1 MRKLIV
7 LSILFAMNIATHVT
21 NASPAYP
28 FPITIKQ
35 PNGKTLT
42 ILLQGDEKNK
52 GAQTTDGYTLVRGK
66 NNAFEYATLDASNN
80 LIPSGVEASNINS
93 RSENEIHFLKFCKK
107 GLQLSQSQKVSR
119 SKVKI
124 NRAKTQSRSFPTIG
138 GRKLLCILMGFSD
151 LAFTKTQA
159 DFNNLFN
166 KIDYND
172 GDATGSVKDYYLEN
186 SYGQLDLTITVAGPY
201 TASQNMAYYGTNL
214 SNGNDSAPEA
224 LVTEA
229 VSLADKDVNY
239 ADFDNDND
247 GYVDGV
253 YVIYAGYGEEAGAP
267 AEAIWAHAFNITE
280 ITLDGKIVSSYSCSA
295 ELGSNYGSDIT
306 AIGVIC
312 HEFGHVLGA
321 PDYYD
326 TDQEDSGG
334 EYPGTLLWDLMAG
347 GSWNNGGKTPANHNG
362 YTKTAIYNWA
372 SAQNLTSTQTVTV
385 NAASSTKTNAFYT
398 IPTQVTGEH
407 FFLENRQ
414 KIGFDGS
421 IPASGLFIYRVSAN
435 VEDGFYNNDI
445 NAGYPQKMYLVCA
458 GATTNPN
465 SDPISYGQYL
475 TTSGQYSSTYLNRW
489 PFPGSLAKT
498 SFTDE
503 TTPSA
508 KSSSGLPTGYPLTNI
523 VQNATTKVVTFNIT
537 KSTTAVE
544 TNDVEGISCY
554 PSPFTNEL
562 IISCPTQLQGIQLYD
577 ITGKLLLQ
585 ATPRTETTQT
595 INTESL
601 ASGYYIVKIID
612 INGKATTIKA
622 VKE

>member
-1 MRKLIV
+1 M
-7 LSILFAMNIATHVT
+7 LFAMNIATQT
-21 NASPAYP
+21 TYASPAYP

-35 PNGKTLT
+35 PNGKALT
-42 ILLQGDEKNK
+42 IILQGDEKNK
-52 GAQTTDGYTLVRGK
+52 GAQTTDGYTLVRGI
-66 NNAFEYATLDASNN
+66 NNAFEYATLDANSN
-80 LIPSGVEASNINS
+80 LVPSGIEASNLNS
-93 RSENEIHFLKFCKK
+93 RTENEISFLKACRK
-107 GLQLSQSQKVSR
+107 GLQHSSAQKQTRLNSKR
-119 SKVKI
+119 STSTEPSK
-124 NRAKTQSRSFPTIG
+124 AFPTTG
-138 GRKLLCILMGFSD
+138 SRKLLCILIGFKD
-151 LAFTKTQA
+151 QAFTKTQEN
-159 DFNNLFN
+159 FNNLFN
-166 KIDYND
+166 QIGYMQD
-172 GDATGSVKDYYLEN
+172 GATGSVKDYYREN
-186 SYGQLDLTITVAGPY
+186 SYNQLDLSITVAGPY
-201 TASQNMAYYGTNL
+201 TASQNMAYYGA
-214 SNGNDSAPEA
+214 NDINDQDTRPDE

-229 VSLADKDVNY
+229 VTLANADVNY
-239 ADFDNDND
+239 ADFDNDGD
-247 GYVDGV
+247 GNVDGV

-267 AEAIWAHAFNITE
+267 ADAIWAHAFGIPTQ
-280 ITLDGKIVSSYSCSA
+280 TFDGKNISSYSCSA
-295 ELGSNYGSDIT
+295 ELSDNSGTSIT

-326 TDQEDSGG
+326 TDYEKSGG
-334 EYPGTLLWDLMAG
+334 EYPGTLLWDLMAS

-372 SAQNLTSTQTVTV
+372 TAQNLTSTQTVTV

-398 IPTQVTGEH
+398 IPTQVTGEY

-435 VEDGFYNNDI
+435 VDDGFYNNDI

-498 SFTDE
+498 NFTDE

-562 IISCPTQLQGIQLYD
+562 IVSCPTQLQGIQLYD

-612 INGKATTIKA
+612 INGKATTIKT